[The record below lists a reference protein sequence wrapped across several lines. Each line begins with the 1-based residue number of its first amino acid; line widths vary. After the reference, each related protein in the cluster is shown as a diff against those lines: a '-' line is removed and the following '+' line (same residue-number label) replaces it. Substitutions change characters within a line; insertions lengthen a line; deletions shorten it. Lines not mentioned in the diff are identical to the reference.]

1 MLTNYKIYFLSLK
14 GSHEVKY
21 VGLTKLDLKDRL
33 YYHIKNKSK
42 TKNSCWVKK
51 HNDEVEINLL
61 EDNIFTL
68 EEANE
73 KEKYYI
79 SLYKCIG
86 ADLNNLTNGGDGM
99 VGLPAWNKGLKLS
112 DEYKEKLSI
121 AKKGKKMTQET
132 KDKMSKAK
140 TGVIFSDERKKN
152 ISEAKKGKTRTVSEE
167 GKQKMKG
174 RTPWNKGTTLTE
186 EEKEKFKKSHGP
198 GICKCKH
205 HQNIKQENG

>member
-1 MLTNYKIYFLSLK
+1 MI
-14 GSHEVKY
+14 
-21 VGLTKLDLKDRL
+21 GLT
-33 YYHIKNKSK
+33 
-42 TKNSCWVKK
+42 
-51 HNDEVEINLL
+51 
-61 EDNIFTL
+61 
-68 EEANE
+68 
-73 KEKYYI
+73 
-79 SLYKCIG
+79 
-86 ADLNNLTNGGDGM
+86 
-99 VGLPAWNKGLKLS
+99 PWNKGLKLS

-167 GKQKMKG
+167 GKKTMRG
-174 RTPWNKGTTLTE
+174 RTPWNKGITLTE

-205 HQNIKQENG
+205 HQNINEENG